1 MGQTRSCVSTVGQNS
16 RPEDDSIII
25 KTMRTLVI
33 QAGGQSR
40 RMGQDKALLPFL
52 GQPLIQRGITRL
64 SHLADEVLV
73 TTNHPEKYTFLSLPL
88 YPDIIPDR
96 GALSGLYTAL
106 NAAKYETV
114 MVIACD
120 MPFVSPDLL
129 NAQADWLEQGYDAVI
144 PRGEGGTEPFHSVYR
159 RSTCLELAFKALQA
173 EKWRVDAWFP
183 QAHIR
188 YLEATEIK
196 SLDPT
201 GMSFWNVN
209 TPEEFQ
215 QAEEIA
221 RQLNQGDYP

>member
-1 MGQTRSCVSTVGQNS
+1 MRS
-16 RPEDDSIII
+16 
-25 KTMRTLVI
+25 LVI

-52 GQPLIQRGITRL
+52 GQPLIQRGIARL
-64 SHLADEVLV
+64 RYLADEVLV
-73 TTNHPEKYTFLSLPL
+73 TTNHPENYAFLGLPL

-106 NAAKYETV
+106 HAAKHETV
-114 MVIACD
+114 MVVACD
-120 MPFVSPDLL
+120 MPFASPELL
-129 NAQADWLEQGYDAVI
+129 KAQADWLEQGYDAVI
-144 PRGEGGTEPFHSVYR
+144 PRGEGGTEPFHAVYR

-188 YLEATEIK
+188 FLEGAEIQ

-209 TPEEFQ
+209 TPAEFQ
-215 QAEEIA
+215 HAEEIA
-221 RQLNQGDYP
+221 RQLYQGDHP